1 MTAQREGKRS
11 PRGKSGSKPEIILS
25 GGFFCLLFVVL
36 IVYLIHFAAAS
47 EQEMVN
53 NSYNSRQ
60 KILLSRNYR
69 GTIYSGGG
77 EVLAET
83 VVDEDQNEKRSY
95 PYGKVFS
102 HIVGYHTNGRM
113 GVEALAN
120 YYLINTH
127 TSLDNKVANDIAG
140 RKNPGD
146 SVYTT
151 LNVEMQKAADAQ
163 LGLYRGAAIVTEVS
177 TGRILVM
184 VSHPNFDPETI
195 SQNWDALMEDTASTV
210 LLNRATQGLYPPGST
225 FKIVTALEYIH
236 EYPEDYDQ
244 YVFQCPGYYQQG
256 QDRVNCIYGTV
267 HGRVNLERSFV
278 VSCNSSFANIGMG
291 LDWDNSFADT
301 LDRLMFNR
309 ELPLELPYSKS
320 SINVNG
326 AAMGAAEKMQTSFGQ
341 GKTLVTPIHMNMITG
356 AIANG
361 GVLMKPYV
369 VERVTNDAGEQVR
382 AFSPEEYGRLM
393 SAEEARILS
402 DMMTAMAFSETNNT
416 FSTADYTVAGK
427 TGSAEYN
434 DVKGESHAW
443 FTGFA
448 PAEDPEI
455 CFTVIMEGAG
465 NGGNYAI
472 PLTKRMLD
480 VYFEKN

>member
-1 MTAQREGKRS
+1 MIGY
-11 PRGKSGSKPEIILS
+11 LVH
-25 GGFFCLLFVVL
+25 FV
-36 IVYLIHFAAAS
+36 AAG

-60 KILLSRNYR
+60 ELLLSRNYR
-69 GTIYSGGG
+69 GTIYSGDG

-83 VVDEDQNEKRSY
+83 VLDESQNERRSY

-127 TSLDNKVANDIAG
+127 TSLDNKVANDMAG

-151 LNVEMQKAADAQ
+151 LNVELQKAADAQ
-163 LGLYRGAAIVTEVS
+163 LGLYKGAVIVTEVS
-177 TGRILVM
+177 TGRILAM
-184 VSHPNFDPETI
+184 VSHPNFNPETI
-195 SQNWDALMEDTASTV
+195 AQNWDALVEDTASTV
-210 LLNRATQGLYPPGST
+210 LLNRVTQGLYPPGST

-236 EYPEDYDQ
+236 EHPEDYDR
-244 YVFQCPGYYQQG
+244 YVFQCPSYYKSG
-256 QDRVNCIYGTV
+256 QDRVNCIYGTA
-267 HGRVNLERSFV
+267 HGRVDLERSFV

-301 LDRLMFNR
+301 LDRLMFNG

-326 AAMGAAEKMQTSFGQ
+326 SAMGAAERMQTSFGQ
-341 GKTLVTPIHMNMITG
+341 GRTLITPMHMNMITC

-361 GVLMKPYV
+361 GVLMKPFV

-382 AFSPEEYGRLM
+382 AFLPEEYGRLM
-393 SAEEARILS
+393 SADEARILS
-402 DMMTAMAFSETNNT
+402 EMMTAMAFSETNNT

-448 PAEDPEI
+448 PAENPEI

-472 PLTKRMLD
+472 PLTKRILD
-480 VYFEKN
+480 VYFKKN